1 MPIIKELQ
9 RHSDWQLNCQIC
21 LFYVYITSKLHYYI
35 LDVPVSNR
43 FIIEQEVSE
52 CLNFSIVVEHRYH
65 SQVFKQYVK
74 VLWIHLVVGA

>member
-1 MPIIKELQ
+1 MTIIKELQ
-9 RHSDWQLNCQIC
+9 RHSDWQLNDQIC
-21 LFYVYITSKLHYYI
+21 LFYVYHTSKLDYYI

-43 FIIEQEVSE
+43 FIIEQGVSE